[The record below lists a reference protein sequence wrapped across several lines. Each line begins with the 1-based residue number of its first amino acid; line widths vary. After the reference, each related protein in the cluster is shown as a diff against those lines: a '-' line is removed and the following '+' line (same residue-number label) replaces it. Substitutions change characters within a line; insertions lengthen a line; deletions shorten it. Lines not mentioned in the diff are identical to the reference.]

1 MAKIDRELAI
11 ALIDERIDK
20 FNKTHSADTVMAQV
34 IGEFYTMGL
43 RHAQDYLRLKI
54 LEVDDD

>member
-11 ALIDERIDK
+11 ALIDERIDEY
-20 FNKTHSADTVMAQV
+20 NKTHEADTVLCKV

>member
-11 ALIDERIDK
+11 ALINERIDE
-20 FNKTHSADTVMAQV
+20 FNKSHSADTVLSQV
-34 IGEFYTMGL
+34 VGEFYTMGL
-43 RHAQDYLRLKI
+43 RHAQDFLRLKI